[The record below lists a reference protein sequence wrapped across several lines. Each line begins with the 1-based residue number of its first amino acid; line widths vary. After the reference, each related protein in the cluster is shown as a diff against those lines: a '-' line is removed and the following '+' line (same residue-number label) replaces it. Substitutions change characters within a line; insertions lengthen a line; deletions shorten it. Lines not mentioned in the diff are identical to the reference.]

1 MVRRRRFYTSY
12 TLTHT
17 RTHVQLRL
25 YVYSYMPIASESFGN
40 GWYSVGESRV
50 RFVYTQVHMHI
61 HTMYNIWAFCM
72 RERCRTYIYMNR
84 TRLLFT
90 HSYAFAYEY
99 IYTYIE
105 VGWKTKSVEKYVN
118 GRTVLWMQLTD
129 TQFLNT
135 LTLVIPNERTNGS
148 FFSSVVFSI
157 VFRLGVTFF

>member
-99 IYTYIE
+99 IYIYLYRSWMKDKECREICE
-105 VGWKTKSVEKYVN
+105 WAH
-118 GRTVLWMQLTD
+118 RTVNATHRHSIFKY
-129 TQFLNT
+129 THT
-135 LTLVIPNERTNGS
+135 CYSKRTNERTAHFSLRLLFQS
-148 FFSSVVFSI
+148 FF
-157 VFRLGVTFF
+157 G